1 MPVRLNLGCGPRAAP
16 GWINSDILRL
26 PGVDVSCDLREGL
39 PLRSST
45 IDYAVAMH
53 VLQDLAW
60 SDTRPALLELNRVLK
75 TGGVL
80 RLGLPD
86 LERAMRAYLDR
97 DAQYFYVPDEDAKSV
112 GAKLITQITWYGS
125 VRTPF
130 VFEFI
135 EELLMHAGFERIT
148 RCPYKQTASVYPDIV
163 QLDNRVRETLFVEAS
178 KV

>member
-26 PGVDVSCDLREGL
+26 PGVDLSCDIRQGL
-39 PLRSST
+39 PLRGST
-45 IDYAVAMH
+45 IDCAVAMR

-60 SDTRPALLELNRVLK
+60 ADTRPALAELNRVLK
-75 TGGVL
+75 SGGVL

-97 DAQYFYVPDEDAKSV
+97 DADYFYVPDEDASSI
-112 GAKLITQITWYGS
+112 GAKLIIQITWYGS

-135 EELLMHAGFERIT
+135 EELLMQNGFERIT
-148 RCPYKQTASVYPDIV
+148 RCRYKQTASLYPDIV

-178 KV
+178 KA